1 MISPYS
7 LTLPG
12 GVQAQILG
20 LATSLRRAGIDV
32 RVLGPCDGPPPAV
45 GVTPLGNSVPTAANG
60 SIAPLAPDVPAQ
72 LRTMRALWEE
82 NFDVLH
88 LHEPIA
94 PGPTMTATLIKP
106 CPIIGTFHA
115 AGTSAAY
122 RYINWGCRYLLS
134 RIDLSCAVSQA
145 AEDMAT
151 SQIGGTYERVFNG
164 VDIDHYGTAKPYP
177 TQGPTIF
184 FVGRH
189 EKRKGLEV
197 LLDAMAQLP
206 RSVRLW
212 VGGDGPET
220 ARLQRSAAGADP
232 RIEWLGRLDEA
243 EKASRLRGAD
253 IFCAPSLRGESFGVV
268 LLEAMAAET
277 AIVASALDGYSRV
290 AEHGVHA
297 ELVPPGDSARL
308 ALALGEVLFDSG
320 RAPRLVRAGIERVE
334 QFSMDR
340 LARRYI
346 ELYERLL

>member
-12 GVQAQILG
+12 GVQTQILG
-20 LATSLRRAGIDV
+20 LATSLRRAGVDV
-32 RVLGPCDGPPPAV
+32 RVLGPCDGPPPAA
-45 GVTPLGNSVPTAANG
+45 GITPLGNSVPTAANG
-60 SIAPLAPDVPAQ
+60 SIAPLAPDAPAQ

-82 NFDVLH
+82 DFDVLH

-94 PGPTMTATLIKP
+94 PGPTMTAILIKP

-122 RYINWGCRYLLS
+122 RYINRGCRYLLS
-134 RIDLSCAVSQA
+134 RLDLTCAVSQA

-177 TQGPTIF
+177 KVGPTIF

-189 EKRKGLEV
+189 EKRKGLAV
-197 LLDAMAQLP
+197 LLDAMRRLP
-206 RSVRLW
+206 PGVRLW

-220 ARLQRSAAGADP
+220 ARLRRSTAGADP

-253 IFCAPSLRGESFGVV
+253 IFCAPSLHGESFGVV

-277 AIVASALDGYSRV
+277 AIVASSLDGYSRV

-297 ELVPPGDSARL
+297 ELVPPGDADRL
-308 ALALGEVLFDSG
+308 AQALGSMLFDG
-320 RAPRLVRAGIERVE
+320 GEAQRRVRAGIDRVE
-334 QFSMDR
+334 EFSMDR
-340 LARRYI
+340 LARRYVDM
-346 ELYERLL
+346 YERLL